1 MRQIFRRRSN
11 AISRFS
17 LLFLLVG
24 LPLGALG
31 FWTALKWSSWQTEV
45 NVPYEQPV
53 PFSHQHHV
61 AGLGLDCRY
70 CHSTVETTATAGM
83 PPTHTCMT
91 CHSQIWQNAA
101 ILEPVR
107 QSYAKQIPL
116 QWNRVYRIPKYV
128 YFNHSIHVN
137 KGVGC
142 TSCHG
147 DIGAM
152 PMTWK
157 QNPFYMR
164 NCLACH
170 RHPEQNLRPQSEIF
184 DPFWKKPQDQESIG
198 QRLVEEN
205 HIPKERLTDC
215 YVCHR

>member
-17 LLFLLVG
+17 LIFLLVG
-24 LPLGALG
+24 LPIGALT

-70 CHSTVETTATAGM
+70 CHTTVETSASAGM

-107 QSYAKQIPL
+107 ESYAKHIPL
-116 QWNRVYRIPKYV
+116 KWNRVYRIPKYV

-147 DIGAM
+147 EIGAM

-157 QNPFYMR
+157 ESPFYMR

-170 RHPEQNLRPQSEIF
+170 RDPETRLRPQSEVF
-184 DPFWKKPQDQESIG
+184 DPFWIKPENQESIG
-198 QRLVEEN
+198 RRLVKEN

-215 YVCHR
+215 YTCHR